1 MVRIKNEH
9 DLETLR
15 QIALLVDSEN
25 QRLVDENVRLR
36 VALAQAQGVTE
47 TEQLELSVHQQLQE
61 KRESIFRIDEKR
73 GEKKTTKRKK
83 KKKRKKGHGPREQP
97 KLPVIDKVIELAET
111 EKKCSVCSGEL
122 GEMTGQFEE
131 SEVVTVVKRSFVIER
146 QRRKKYRCRCNANV
160 VTAPAA
166 TKLQPGGRYSVEF
179 GVDVAISKYL
189 DHLPLERQVRMMGR
203 EGLEIDSQTLWDQLN
218 VLAGHLKPVYDALGE
233 RVLES
238 PVIHADE
245 TRWPLM
251 GKKKQK
257 KSAGTVWGVSS
268 PDIAYYQM
276 LASKSTD
283 DGRKLLGNYRGIAVV
298 DGYAVYEVLARGPD
312 DNAARAGPRFRLAHC
327 WAHVKRK
334 FDEASEHYPQ
344 ACSEVLHLIRELYD
358 VEREVPG
365 SFPGDEEAQKLRIRL
380 RKERSKPLIE
390 SIEQWALAQRGLPR
404 SDFGK
409 AIRYMMERWQ
419 TLKVF
424 LDNPLVPLDNNHA
437 ERALRGPVVGRKNHY
452 GSRSERG
459 TKVAA
464 LFYTLFETAKL
475 QGVDPRAYL
484 LKAAYAAIA
493 QPGTVLLPES
503 LRDESAA

>member
-36 VALAQAQGVTE
+36 VALARAQGVTE
-47 TEQLELSVHQQLQE
+47 TEQLELSVLKQLQE

-73 GEKKTTKRKK
+73 GEKKKSKRKK
-83 KKKRKKGHGPREQP
+83 KKKPKKGHGPREQP
-97 KLPVIDKVIELAET
+97 HLPVIDKVIELAEA
-111 EKKCSVCSGEL
+111 EKKCSVCAGEL
-122 GEMTGQFEE
+122 GEMPGQFEE
-131 SEVVTVVKRSFVIER
+131 SEVVTVIKRSFVIER
-146 QRRKKYRCRCNANV
+146 QLRKKYRCRCNANV

-179 GVDVAISKYL
+179 GVDVAVSKYL
-189 DHLPLERQVRMMGR
+189 DHLPLERQVRMMRR

-218 VLAGHLKPVYDALGE
+218 VLARHLEPVYDALGA
-233 RVLES
+233 RVLDS

-251 GKKKQK
+251 GTEK

-268 PDIAYYQM
+268 PDIAYYRM
-276 LASKSTD
+276 LPTKSTE

-298 DGYAVYEVLARGPD
+298 DGYAVYEVLARAGPD
-312 DNAARAGPRFRLAHC
+312 DDAARAGPQFQLAHC

-344 ACSEVLHLIRELYD
+344 ACSEVLHLIGQLYEI
-358 VEREVPG
+358 EREVPG
-365 SFPGDEEAQKLRIRL
+365 SFPGNEEAQKLRLRL
-380 RKERSKPLIE
+380 RKQRSVPLLK
-390 SIEQWALAQRGLPR
+390 SIQRWAEVQHGLPR

-409 AIRYMMERWQ
+409 AVRYMMERWQ
-419 TLKVF
+419 TLQVF
-424 LDNPLVPLDNNHA
+424 VENPLVPLDNNHA

-464 LFYTLFETAKL
+464 LFYTLCETAKL
-475 QGVDPRAYL
+475 QGVEPRTYL
-484 LKAAYAAIA
+484 LKAAYAAIER
-493 QPGTVLLPES
+493 PGTVLLPDV
-503 LRDESAA
+503 LRDEPAA